1 VVTTADSTFVLASDT
16 APADDAPRATWRRA
30 AACAAV
36 TSTVSIVM
44 MLACAALVQARPGLG
59 DPLIAALAA
68 ALALAGIVLRD
79 RPVGDAALRV
89 AGAIGFLAGAVGAIG
104 LLAGSAKAP
113 PPVLAV
119 VCLLAA
125 ATLWRLRRPAVW
137 RLSDT
142 FLSLGAAV
150 ALTSL
155 VAWSDPLNRLAHLGT
170 EYPAMRPLTGW
181 VALAISAALWSS
193 HHRFRRLGWLLLGSA
208 AVPLALTFIGKI
220 GGPTP
225 SAWFWARGLL
235 PTRDAPL
242 VGNYSDVVLAIGLL
256 AVALRLRDPR
266 REQGR
271 ATALSRGLGVAI
283 ASVSGMAVIGLVATI
298 DSGAPDIARGNF
310 SLGASVV
317 LFMLGAALA
326 VDRDGGLRDGL
337 LDASPL
343 VVTLTLG
350 GLFWWGTMS
359 DRDAFER
366 RSASAELAQLE
377 ALLHQDLE
385 HRATSVG
392 RLSYFVDALSGPAAQ
407 ARFARQVQDLSKH
420 NRDLVHA
427 RAETRDG
434 AALAWGRAPAQGPT
448 VLQGRAGVPVIET
461 APGGWWITVP
471 GHTGTAAFLDL
482 AGLVQRRLASHDGA
496 PLRVVDAGAVVH
508 STRAT
513 KQPGGTVVASR
524 SFDLDGYRIVL
535 EALPDRRLRGF
546 VLSRTAIIGSLSA
559 GLLVS
564 FVLFLYELARSRAQA
579 LVLESQRRLETSEE
593 LARAAG
599 TDGVTGLA
607 RFSARASALAAL
619 LDRESP
625 VGWLIL
631 IDLDAFGSL
640 NDALGHEAGDEI
652 LRVLA
657 RRVDEQGRGMGELL
671 RFGGE
676 GFALFGTDDVD
687 IDTLRQRAERL
698 RHAIGEPVELG
709 SLAQHVKVTASIGIA
724 RMPEHGTRLK
734 ALLRSADLARLA
746 AKRAG
751 RNQTHAA
758 RVVDAG
764 LQRDRLAMTA
774 ALRDAIANDEIRV
787 AYQPI
792 VEIDSGRITSFEALA
807 RWHHPQWGDVSPVQ
821 FIPLAESSGLME
833 RLGEAVMRTACS
845 RLRQWQALGFAD
857 LSMSVNVSPSQF
869 GQGTLPALVSECVQA
884 NGLDPRTLTLEVT
897 ESMLIED
904 VLATAALLEE
914 LKRLGVRLALDDFG
928 TGYSSLAYLQR
939 LPLDVLK
946 IDRSF
951 VRNVVDSEND
961 AAIIRMIM
969 ALSEQMR
976 LQTVAEGVEAEA
988 QQACLR
994 AMGCTRMQ
1002 GYRFARPCFSDD
1014 ATALLLAFNG
1024 VK

>member
-1 VVTTADSTFVLASDT
+1 VVTTADSTFVLAVDAAPAGDT
-16 APADDAPRATWRRA
+16 ARATWRRA
-30 AACAAV
+30 AAYAAV
-36 TSTVSIVM
+36 TSTGSVLM
-44 MLACAALVQARPGLG
+44 MLGCAAIVQACPGLG
-59 DPLIAALAA
+59 DTLIAALAA
-68 ALALAGIVLRD
+68 ALALAGVVLRD
-79 RPVGDAALRV
+79 RPGADAALRV
-89 AGAIGFLAGAVGAIG
+89 ASAIG
-104 LLAGSAKAP
+104 LLTGAVAAIGLHAGSATSLP
-113 PPVLAV
+113 PALAV
-119 VCLLAA
+119 VCVLAA
-125 ATLWRLRRPAVW
+125 AALWRLRRPAAW

-155 VAWSDPLNRLAHLGT
+155 VAWNDPLNRFAHLGT
-170 EYPAMRPLTGW
+170 EYPAMRPLTAW
-181 VALAISAALWSS
+181 VALAIGAALWSS
-193 HHRFRRLGWLLLGSA
+193 HHRFRRLGWLLLGAA
-208 AVPLALTFIGKI
+208 AVPLALTFIGKV

-235 PTRDAPL
+235 PARDAPL
-242 VGNYSDVVLAIGLL
+242 VGNYSDIVLAVGML
-256 AVALRLRDPR
+256 AVVLRLRDPR
-266 REQGR
+266 REQGL
-271 ATALSRGLGVAI
+271 ATAVSRGLGVAI
-283 ASVSGMAVIGLVATI
+283 ASVSGMTVIGLLATI
-298 DSGAPDIARGNF
+298 DAGAPDVARGNL

-326 VDRDGGLRDGL
+326 VDRDGDLRDGL
-337 LDASPL
+337 VDASPL
-343 VVTLTLG
+343 VLTLTLG

-366 RSASAELAQLE
+366 RSATAELAQIE

-385 HRATSVG
+385 HRATAIG
-392 RLSYFVDALSGPAAQ
+392 RLGYFVDALSGPGAQ
-407 ARFARQVQDLSKH
+407 ARFAGQAQDLGTH
-420 NRDLVHA
+420 VGDLVHV
-427 RAETRDG
+427 RAYTPDGTALTWG
-434 AALAWGRAPAQGPT
+434 AAPRQGPS
-448 VLQGRAGVPVIET
+448 VPHGPAGVPVIEA

-471 GHTGTAAFLDL
+471 GNTGTAAFLDL
-482 AGLVQRRLASHDGA
+482 SRLVQRRLSSHDGA
-496 PLRVVDAGAVVH
+496 PLRMVGDAA
-508 STRAT
+508 STRT
-513 KQPGGTVVASR
+513 GQRSGGAVVASR
-524 SFDLDGYRIVL
+524 TFDLDGHRIVL
-535 EALPDRRLRGF
+535 EALPDARLRGF
-546 VLSRTAIIGSLSA
+546 VLSRTAIVGSLSA

-607 RFSARASALAAL
+607 RYSARASALAAM
-619 LDRESP
+619 LDRSPP

-640 NDALGHEAGDEI
+640 NDAFGHEAGDGI

-657 RRVDEQGRGMGELL
+657 RRVAEHGPGAGELL

-676 GFALFGTDDVD
+676 GFALLGTDDLD
-687 IDTLRQRAERL
+687 IETLRQRAERL

-709 SLAQHVKVTASIGIA
+709 SPAQHVKVTASIGIA

-734 ALLRSADLARLA
+734 ALLHSADLARLA

-751 RNQTHAA
+751 RNQTHVA

-764 LQRDRLAMTA
+764 VQRDRLAMTA
-774 ALRDAIANDEIRV
+774 ALRDAIANDGIRV

-792 VEIDSGRITSFEALA
+792 VDIDTGRITGFEALA
-807 RWHHPQWGDVSPVQ
+807 RWHHPQWGDVSPAQ

-833 RLGEAVMRTACS
+833 RLGEVVMRTACD
-845 RLRQWQALGFAD
+845 RLRQWQALGFPD
-857 LSMSVNVSPSQF
+857 LSMSVNVSPSQL
-869 GQGTLPALVSECVQA
+869 GQGTLPALISECVQA

-897 ESMLIED
+897 EGMLIED

-951 VRNVVDSEND
+951 VRNVVGSEND
-961 AAIIRMIM
+961 TAIIRMIM

-976 LQTVAEGVEAEA
+976 LQTVAEGVEDEA

-994 AMGCTRMQ
+994 AMGCMRMQ
-1002 GYRFARPCFSDD
+1002 GYRFARPCFGDD
-1014 ATALLLAFNG
+1014 ATTLLLAFNG